1 MLANNCRKCYSFKRN
16 IKKVDQYR
24 LMNLMRS
31 YPRPNQLSRFAY
43 PIGFGNSRTK
53 KNFVYNFSKGLRTH
67 MVHGFHFFFS
77 SGIIL

>member
-53 KNFVYNFSKGLRTH
+53 KNFVYNFSKGLTSDAY
-67 MVHGFHFFFS
+67 GPWFSLFF
-77 SGIIL
+77 